1 MSLVLPNLKDKPE
14 QMKAI
19 SSSTWNTEILPNEN
33 GFQYRI
39 SKTVTPENEL
49 VMTSLLSFDSE
60 DEAKAKANEMIQKF
74 NPIPPAG

>member
-1 MSLVLPNLKDKPE
+1 MPNLEDKPE
-14 QMKAI
+14 QMKAT
-19 SSSTWNTEILPNEN
+19 SFSTWNTEILPNEN

-39 SKTVTPENEL
+39 SKTVAPDNDL

-60 DEAKAKANEMIQKF
+60 DEAEAKANEMIQRF